1 MEDTM
6 PKLKP
11 IKPREDVRPLSE
23 VRAQIAA
30 VVEQVQ
36 DTHRPVILT
45 QRGRSA
51 AVLLDVETYQ
61 DLLEEL
67 ELLRDIR
74 VAEQELAAGKGV
86 PHERAR
92 AELHRRLAH

>member
-1 MEDTM
+1 M

-11 IKPREDVRPLSE
+11 ILPGADVRPLSE

-36 DTHRPVILT
+36 DTRRPVILT

-51 AVLLDVETYQ
+51 AVLLDVETYEE
-61 DLLEEL
+61 LLEEL

-74 VAEQELAAGKGV
+74 AAEEEIAAGKGV
-86 PHERAR
+86 AHSRAR
-92 AELHRRLAH
+92 AEVLKRLGH

>member
-1 MEDTM
+1 M

-11 IKPREDVRPLSE
+11 VMPREDVRPLSE

-51 AVLLDVETYQ
+51 AVLLDVETYEGI
-61 DLLEEL
+61 LEEL

-74 VAEQELAAGKGV
+74 AAEQEIAAGQGV
-86 PHERAR
+86 AHSQAR
-92 AELHRRLAH
+92 AEILKRLGH

>member
-1 MEDTM
+1 M

-11 IKPREDVRPLSE
+11 IKPGKDVRPLSE

-36 DTHRPVILT
+36 DTHRPIILT

-51 AVLLDVETYQ
+51 AALLDVETYEKM
-61 DLLEEL
+61 LEEI
-67 ELLRDIR
+67 ELLRDVR
-74 VAEQELAAGKGV
+74 AAEQEVATGQGV
-86 PHERAR
+86 PHSQAR
-92 AELHRRLAH
+92 AELHQRLSH

>member
-1 MEDTM
+1 M

-11 IKPREDVRPLSE
+11 IRPGQDVRPLSE

-36 DTHRPVILT
+36 DTRRPVILT

-51 AVLLDVETYQ
+51 AVLLDVETYEG
-61 DLLEEL
+61 LLEEL

-74 VAEQELAAGKGV
+74 VAEGELAAGRGV
-86 PHERAR
+86 PHGQAR
-92 AELHRRLAH
+92 TEIR

>member
-1 MEDTM
+1 M

-11 IKPREDVRPLSE
+11 IKPGEDIWPLSE

-51 AVLLDVETYQ
+51 AVLLDVETYE
-61 DLLEEL
+61 DMLEEL

-74 VAEQELAAGKGV
+74 VAEQELAAGQGV
-86 PHERAR
+86 PHSRAQTEMR
-92 AELHRRLAH
+92 RRLGH